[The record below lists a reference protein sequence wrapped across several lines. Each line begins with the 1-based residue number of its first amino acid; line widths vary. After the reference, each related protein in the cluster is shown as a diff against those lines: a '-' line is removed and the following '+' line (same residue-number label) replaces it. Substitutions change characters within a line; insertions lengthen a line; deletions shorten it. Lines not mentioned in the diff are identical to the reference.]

1 MVDPGDATRE
11 VEDRYGLDESTNP
24 NHLGRLLGLFVPQRL
39 ASRSVSVRVETD
51 RERYTAGDTVTV
63 TIEFYNR
70 LPVPITVETPTKR
83 LWGWTVDGYLEA
95 SDETRRDISGDG
107 GRISFRSRE
116 RKRVVRRWDGRI
128 KRVGDPTRWE
138 QVTGTVEIGA
148 FLAAGSNRPDD
159 ETTVR
164 ID

>member
-1 MVDPGDATRE
+1 MVDPRDTTRE
-11 VEDRYGLDESTNP
+11 VEDRYGLDESSNP

-63 TIEFYNR
+63 TIEFHNR

-95 SDETRRDISGDG
+95 SDEPRRDAGDG
-107 GRISFRSRE
+107 GTLSFRSRE

-128 KRVGDPTRWE
+128 KRVGDPTHWE
-138 QVTGTVEIGA
+138 RATGTVEIGA
-148 FLAAGSNRPDD
+148 FLACGGRPGD